1 MLPEIIVRR
10 NLALLGIVILGL
22 VLFFAASQFQAAF
35 FGSIILFTLFKPLQ
49 DKFTKSYKLPNG
61 IAALFVI
68 IISFF
73 TVVIPI
79 TLMGILLATS
89 TASYINANVQD
100 FQKIPDAISESL
112 INNQKFLNT
121 PIYNDYTIRK
131 AIGEIKI
138 DYSSL
143 AQQLSGFLRNFI
155 TGFTTAVS
163 RFLLDLII
171 MYFVLYYLL
180 RDKDLFGR
188 VLYKISPFNQ
198 KNSEKLVKEFQSMT
212 YSSLIGSIAV
222 AITQGASFGLGIFI
236 ANTFFHANIPAGVLI
251 SFLVG
256 IASFIPLVGAPLIW
270 GPVVIL
276 TALFS
281 SVPAAIFLVL
291 WGAIL
296 VSNID
301 NVARTFVNQKVGN
314 VHPLVSIIGLF
325 IGIPL
330 FGVLGIVLGPV
341 LVSFFILFADMF
353 MQEFVTPRKLNPE
366 NNESIVQ
373 DFVGEPA
380 AITKG

>member
-10 NLALLGIVILGL
+10 NLALLGIIILGL

-49 DKFTKSYKLPNG
+49 DKFTKSYKIPNG
-61 IAALFVI
+61 ISALLVI

-112 INNQKFLNT
+112 INNQKFLDT

-131 AIGEIKI
+131 AISEIKI

-143 AQQLSGFLRNFI
+143 AQQISGFLRNFI
-155 TGFTTAVS
+155 TGLTTTVS
-163 RFLLDLII
+163 RILLDLII

-188 VLYKISPFNQ
+188 AFYKISPFNQ
-198 KNSEKLVKEFQSMT
+198 RNTTKLAKEFQSMT
-212 YSSLIGSIAV
+212 YSSLIGSITVAV
-222 AITQGASFGLGIFI
+222 TQGASFGLGIFI
-236 ANTFFHANIPAGVLI
+236 ANTFFGANIPAGILL

-256 IASFIPLVGAPLIW
+256 IASLVPLVGAPLIW
-270 GPVVIL
+270 GPVALL

-281 SVPAAIFLVL
+281 SVPAAIFLLL
-291 WGAIL
+291 WGTIL

-314 VHPLVSIIGLF
+314 VHPLISIVGLF
-325 IGIPL
+325 IGVPL

-341 LVSFFILFADMF
+341 LVSFFILFTDMF
-353 MQEFVTPRKLNPE
+353 MQEFVTPRKNTHTDE
-366 NNESIVQ
+366 ESVFQ
-373 DFVGEPA
+373 DLVGEPL
-380 AITKG
+380 K